1 MKLAALVIVYSL
13 LAISVFAQ
21 PGPLE
26 LDVRAQYID
35 SLKQQLANAKADT
48 TRVLLL
54 KALGSQYLLSDPA
67 TAKAYFQEG
76 FDLSRSL
83 SYRKGEADCLR
94 FLGNVIKRQGEYP
107 LALNN
112 FIRALAISESIND
125 SSGIS
130 AGLGHI
136 GDIYSDQGDHYKA
149 RNYFMRAKEIDEK
162 IHKNEELILMLLNIG
177 KSYYRQNIA
186 DSAFIFLNQCYKL
199 ASSENR
205 FHFVMDGVFTTLGQL
220 HASKENNTEA
230 MNYFRKSIPFS
241 VSKGAY
247 ANLSD
252 SYLGIANLFYKSD
265 QTDSCISYGIKSLAE
280 AKTVNYVKGI
290 MASSQLLSDAYHGLN
305 NDEAFKYYKIAMTA
319 KDSLF
324 NAEKVRQL
332 QELGFAEQQ
341 RLQTLEDAKLDYQN
355 KIRSYTLL
363 SLVGAFMAIAIILLI
378 ANRNK
383 IKANRMLHQQKEE
396 IQRTLNEL
404 KTAQAQLVQSEKM
417 ASLGELT
424 AGIAHE
430 IQNPLNFV
438 NNFSEVNKELLS
450 ELKGEIAKGNIEEV
464 TLLANNVIDNQ
475 EKINHH
481 GKRADA
487 IVKGMLQHSR
497 SSTSQRENTNI
508 NNLIDEYVRLAF
520 HGMRAKDK
528 SFNTTINTNFDESI
542 GEISVVPQDIGRVIL
557 NLLNN
562 AFYAV
567 TDKRKL
573 LGEKFEPIV
582 SVATKRVNNN
592 VLVSVKDNGVGISPQ
607 MVDKIFQ
614 PFFTTKPTGQGTGLG
629 LSLSYD
635 IVKAHAGEL
644 NVETIEREGS
654 TFTFSL
660 SSNKAV

>member
-199 ASSENR
+199 ASENR

-660 SSNKAV
+660 PSNKAV